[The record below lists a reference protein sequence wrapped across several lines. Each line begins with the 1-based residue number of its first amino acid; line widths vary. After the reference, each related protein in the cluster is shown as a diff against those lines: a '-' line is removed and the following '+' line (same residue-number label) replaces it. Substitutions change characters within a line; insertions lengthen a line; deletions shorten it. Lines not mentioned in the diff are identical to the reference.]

1 MKKLQESLSKKALL
15 GIIVILLPI
24 LIVFCLSYRQNRGYA
39 VKRSLDDLRIIAE
52 AYEGQIYLFL
62 DKLKWRTEDFAS
74 DGLIKTQLLRKTR
87 GDRDALQGVST
98 TKNKRAVDIL
108 SKHLVKNK
116 LPLCKSITTIHVLT
130 LDGRVTASTNKDKIG
145 MDLSKEDFFLKGEN
159 GASITENFTSHNGLP
174 EIAIS
179 APIYGKDALQCVSTN
194 NNRGKP
200 IGVIV
205 NFVQV
210 SKLNELLSGEY
221 VKKEGAISQGKEG
234 TWETMEVYLV
244 NRDKLMITE
253 SKFIKD
259 AVLRQV
265 VNTMPVEMGLTTGK
279 AMTGFYKDYRGIEV
293 LGASMV
299 IPSLEWILLA
309 EIDKD
314 EVLASVRGLFINAAI
329 TGAVVAVMI
338 VLLFIAFLKKVVKP
352 LQAISSAAKEIAR
365 GNFDV
370 AIPVAARDEI
380 GRLCESF
387 NSMSQDVRIRTN
399 ALVENEEALRRS
411 ELQFRTVA
419 DFTCD
424 WEFWMDT
431 SRRFLY
437 TSPSCE
443 RISGYTPAEFKES
456 ETLFFTIAHPD
467 DRDTLQA
474 EMEKAFSRHTQIS
487 FDFRIVRK
495 DGDLRWVSMAYQPIT
510 GDDGIFPGVRGSLR
524 DVTQRRQ
531 MEEEIGLLLT
541 ITQEIIKAEDFTA
554 ALNIVLRKVCDITG
568 WALGEA
574 WIPRPDGACLECS
587 PAWNSRIEGVEE
599 FRTLSETFTFPPGVG
614 LPGRSW
620 LSKKPVWIQ
629 DVTLDTGF
637 PRAPIA
643 RKCGLKTGIA
653 IPVIRGGE
661 VVAVMDFFTTKPCKE
676 DEQLMEIIFAVAS
689 QLGMVIYHKQMEDE
703 MQKDHSLN
711 VQMIAS
717 LPSILIYIDEND
729 RVIQWNKVAET
740 IFGITPA
747 GAVGQSFRTCG
758 IQWDGVEI
766 IRQILDCRY
775 TTQPTRFNDIRFKN
789 RMGKP
794 GFLGITVAP
803 VLVDARKRSRLLLM
817 GNDITQRKIL
827 EGQLVQA
834 QKLEAIGQ
842 LAAGI
847 AHEINTPTQYVGDN
861 TRFLQDAFGDLSKL
875 IGKFTDMQKACKNG
889 SVTDEII
896 QDLESAEKDADLDYL
911 IEEIPKAIQ
920 QSLEG
925 VDRVAKIVRAMKE
938 FSHPGTDEKTATDIN
953 KAIENTLSVSRNEWK
968 YVAEVLTVFDTS
980 LPLIPCLLSE
990 FNQVILNII
999 INATHAIADVVGN
1012 GAKGIIT
1019 VSTQRNGNWA
1029 EIRIQ
1034 DTGTGIPETARSKIF
1049 DPFFTTKPIGKGTG
1063 QGLAIA
1069 HDIVVRKHGGT
1080 IDFETATGKGTTFVI
1095 RIPIS

>member
-24 LIVFCLSYRQNRGYA
+24 LIVFCLSYRQNRTYA
-39 VKRSLDDLRIIAE
+39 VKRSLDDLWIIAE
-52 AYEGQIYLFL
+52 AYEGQVYLFL

-74 DGLIKTQLLRKTR
+74 DGLIKKQLLRKMRR
-87 GDRDALQGVST
+87 GKDALQCVST
-98 TKNKRAVDIL
+98 TNNGGIDAL
-108 SKHLVKNK
+108 SKHLIKNK
-116 LPLCKSITTIHVLT
+116 LPLCESITTIHVLA
-130 LDGRVTASTNKDKIG
+130 LDGRVVASTNKNELG
-145 MDLSKEDFFLKGEN
+145 VDLSKEDFFLKGKN
-159 GASITENFTSHNGLP
+159 STSITENFTSHNGLP

-179 APIYGKDALQCVSTN
+179 TPIYGRDALQSASPN
-194 NNRGKP
+194 NNGGKP
-200 IGVIV
+200 VGVIV
-205 NFVQV
+205 NFVQI
-210 SKLNELLSGEY
+210 SRLNELLSGEY
-221 VKKEGAISQGKEG
+221 VKKEGAISQDKEG
-234 TWETMEVYLV
+234 TWETLEVYLV
-244 NRDKLMITE
+244 NRDKLMITA

-259 AVLRQV
+259 AVLRQT
-265 VNTMPVEMGLTTGK
+265 VNTTPVEMGLTLGK
-279 AMTGFYKDYRGIEV
+279 EMTGFYKDYRGIEV

-299 IPSLEWILLA
+299 IPSLNWILLA
-309 EIDKD
+309 EIDND
-314 EVLASVRGLFINAAI
+314 EVLVSVRGLLINAVI
-329 TGAVVAVMI
+329 TGAFVVVMI
-338 VLLFIAFLKKVVKP
+338 VLLFIAFLKKVVRP
-352 LQAISSAAKEIAR
+352 LRTIAGAAKEIAR

-399 ALVENEEALRRS
+399 ALVENEDALRRS

-419 DFTCD
+419 DFTWD

-443 RISGYTPAEFKES
+443 RISGYTPAELKES
-456 ETLFFTIAHPD
+456 EPLFFTIAHPD

-474 EMEKAFSRHTQIS
+474 EMEKAFSRQTQIS
-487 FDFRIVRK
+487 FDFRIIRK

-510 GDDGIFPGVRGSLR
+510 GDNGIFRGVRGSLR
-524 DVTQRRQ
+524 DITQRRQ
-531 MEEEIGLLLT
+531 MEEEICLLLT

-554 ALNIVLRKVCDITG
+554 ALSIVLRKVCDITG

-574 WIPRPDGACLECS
+574 WIPRPDGTCLECS
-587 PAWNSRIEGVEE
+587 PAWDSRIKGAEE
-599 FRTLSETFTFPPGVG
+599 FRTLSEAFTFPPGVG
-614 LPGRSW
+614 LPGRAW

-653 IPVIRGGE
+653 IPVLRGGE

-676 DEQLMEIIFAVAS
+676 DVQLVDIIFSVAA

-703 MQKDHSLN
+703 MQKAHSLN

-717 LPSILIYIDEND
+717 IPSLLIYIDEND
-729 RVIQWNKVAET
+729 RIIQWNKVAET
-740 IFGITPA
+740 IFGID
-747 GAVGQSFRTCG
+747 AVGQPFRACG
-758 IQWDGVEI
+758 IQWEDTEI

-775 TTQPTRFNDIRFKN
+775 TTPPTRFNDVRFKN
-789 RMGKP
+789 RIGKS

-803 VLVDARKRSRLLLM
+803 VHADTRRRSRLLLI

-861 TRFLQDAFGDLSKL
+861 TRFLQDAFGGLSKL
-875 IGKFTDMQKACKNG
+875 IGKFTDMRKACKNG
-889 SVTDEII
+889 NVTDELVR
-896 QDLESAEKDADLDYL
+896 DVECAEQEADVEYL
-911 IEEIPKAIQ
+911 IAEIPKAIQ

-938 FSHPGTDEKTATDIN
+938 FSHPGTNVKTATDIN
-953 KAIENTLSVSRNEWK
+953 KAIENTISVSRNEWK
-968 YVAEVLTVFDTS
+968 YVAEVITVFDVS
-980 LPLIPCLLSE
+980 LPLIPCLPGE
-990 FNQVILNII
+990 FNQVILNLI
-999 INATHAIADVVGN
+999 INAAHAIADVAGN

-1019 VSTQRNGNWA
+1019 VSTQRNGNWV
-1029 EIRIQ
+1029 EVRIQ
-1034 DTGTGIPETARSKIF
+1034 DTGTGIPEAARSKVF

-1069 HDIVVRKHGGT
+1069 HDIIVRKHGGT

-1095 RIPIS
+1095 RIPIG